1 MMRKKIFGFIV
12 LVFFFQQFSIAQS
25 NTQSP
30 NLTSNSKTNPLL
42 TFSKEWE
49 SSIYNKCNTAKDL
62 KYLSAI
68 ERDVIWILNMA
79 RQNPILF
86 LNSVLLNPNSG
97 VYKIP
102 KARSSYY
109 ISLVEDLKILT
120 PNQTPF
126 SPDSN
131 LFVTAKCHAYESGKT
146 GYVGHDRKKNSCVQ
160 DFYGECCYYGMD
172 DPFVI
177 VISLLIDENV
187 RSLGHRKIMLSK
199 DYTLIGVSLQ
209 PHTAYGTNTV
219 LDFK

>member
-1 MMRKKIFGFIV
+1 MLKKISGLFILLFV
-12 LVFFFQQFSIAQS
+12 FQQSITAQNNN
-25 NTQSP
+25 NTSS
-30 NLTSNSKTNPLL
+30 LNSSITLNPLAK
-42 TFSKEWE
+42 FSNQWNKLE
-49 SSIYNKCNTAKDL
+49 YNNCNTAKDL
-62 KYLSAI
+62 KYLSSI

-79 RQNPILF
+79 RLNPVLF
-86 LNSVLLNPNSG
+86 LNSVLLNPKSE
-97 VYKIP
+97 VFKTP
-102 KARSSYY
+102 KARSFYY
-109 ISLVEDLKILT
+109 NSLVEDLKILT

-146 GYVGHDRKKNSCVQ
+146 GYVGHDRKKNTCLS

-172 DPFVI
+172 DPFII
-177 VISLLIDENV
+177 VISLLIDEKI

-209 PHTAYGTNTV
+209 PHSSYKTNTV